1 MGPAGD
7 VFAVLV
13 AVLVTVWV
21 LVLLL
26 VPWWL
31 ALRLWASRRPP
42 RA

>member
-7 VFAVLV
+7 VLAVLL

-21 LVLLL
+21 IVLLL

-31 ALRLWASRRPP
+31 ALKVWASRRPK
-42 RA
+42 A